1 MSRIAV
7 KLRVTGRVQGVGYR
21 ENMVRVAAEL
31 GVKGWVMNEYDG
43 SVKAFLQ
50 GEDQR
55 VMQAVEWAMRG
66 PPSARVDSAKA
77 DRVAPRSVHGFR
89 IWR

>member
-7 KLRVTGRVQGVGYR
+7 RLRVTGHVHGVGYR
-21 ENMVRVAAEL
+21 ESLVRVASEL
-31 GVKGWVMNEYDG
+31 GVKGWVMNEFDG

-50 GEDQR
+50 GEDAR
-55 VMQAVEWAMRG
+55 VVEAVEWAMRG
-66 PPSARVDSAKA
+66 PPGARVDTAKT